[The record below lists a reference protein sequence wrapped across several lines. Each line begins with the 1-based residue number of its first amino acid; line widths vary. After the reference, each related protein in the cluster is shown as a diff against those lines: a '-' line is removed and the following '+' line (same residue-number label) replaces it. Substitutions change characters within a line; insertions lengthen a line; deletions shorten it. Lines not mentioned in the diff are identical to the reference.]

1 MVRAMVELQAGA
13 LWSNGADCLSSAGS
27 DESFHRAA
35 GGLSPEPRR
44 GSGGVLDG
52 YGEKRSF
59 VIASDSRGKIK
70 SMGTA
75 SDFRPFIRT

>member
-13 LWSNGADCLSSAGS
+13 LWLNGVDCVSSAGS

-52 YGEKRSF
+52 HGGTHSF
-59 VIASDSRGKIK
+59 VIALNFLRREQVYGERFCLP
-70 SMGTA
+70 TVC
-75 SDFRPFIRT
+75 

>member
-1 MVRAMVELQAGA
+1 MQATVA
-13 LWSNGADCLSSAGS
+13 LRVVLTPPKVIDCTSSAGS

-44 GSGGVLDG
+44 GSGGVFDG

-59 VIASDSRGKIK
+59 VIASDSRGKNK

-75 SDFRPFIRT
+75 SGFQPFIRT

>member
-1 MVRAMVELQAGA
+1 MGRTASARPDPMNR
-13 LWSNGADCLSSAGS
+13 SNG
-27 DESFHRAA
+27 AA

-59 VIASDSRGKIK
+59 VIASDSRGKNK

-75 SDFRPFIRT
+75 SGFQPFIRT